1 MHVIWKLCFEQILHF
16 RDKNKTQP
24 RRPFQIFWM
33 ARKFVKLLPANTSAL
48 FFFLIKISLKYRY
61 SLIQSSS
68 ALNSSAPIMKKK
80 ITIFFPKTELCFYV
94 KTNYIEQW
102 LADALCLLWKIL
114 TRICMS
120 HSCRKIITSKDL
132 QEIIMDYRAHVF
144 VWVFWCVCF
153 LLFNVVVISYVRS
166 VINKLHI
173 IDSPGNVEF

>member
-1 MHVIWKLCFEQILHF
+1 
-16 RDKNKTQP
+16 
-24 RRPFQIFWM
+24 M

-61 SLIQSSS
+61 SLILFPHSVELS
-68 ALNSSAPIMKKK
+68 

-94 KTNYIEQW
+94 ETNYIEQW

-144 VWVFWCVCF
+144 VWVFGVCVF
-153 LLFNVVVISYVRS
+153 YFSTLSSFHTWGRWSTSY
-166 VINKLHI
+166 I